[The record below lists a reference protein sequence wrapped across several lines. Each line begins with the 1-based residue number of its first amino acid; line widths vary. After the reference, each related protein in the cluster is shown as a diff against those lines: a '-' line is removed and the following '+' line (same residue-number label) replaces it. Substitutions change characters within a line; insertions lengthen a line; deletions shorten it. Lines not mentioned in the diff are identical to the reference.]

1 MTFNATNILNYFF
14 IIKFFVAFF
23 YDYVLNLA
31 TMVQQS
37 IFYKNKIFK
46 YNCFEDWKLAV
57 VWVVL
62 TDDCKRLTELKAVSV
77 IIFNFVAVRYV

>member
-31 TMVQQS
+31 TMV
-37 IFYKNKIFK
+37 
-46 YNCFEDWKLAV
+46 
-57 VWVVL
+57 
-62 TDDCKRLTELKAVSV
+62 
-77 IIFNFVAVRYV
+77 